1 MKFSG
6 RAKFLILLST
16 EWPSLQLI
24 KTISKGGTYNE
35 IPIEKIQKETDNQQ

>member
-35 IPIEKIQKETDNQQ
+35 NTDRENSERD